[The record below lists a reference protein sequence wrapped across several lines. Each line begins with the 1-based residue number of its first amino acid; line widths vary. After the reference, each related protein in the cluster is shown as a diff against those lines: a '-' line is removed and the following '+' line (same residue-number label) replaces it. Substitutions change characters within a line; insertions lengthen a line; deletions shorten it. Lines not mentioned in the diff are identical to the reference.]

1 MKRVSA
7 GAARATVD
15 AIFLMGKWN
24 GAYVALERVI
34 RVGDRKVVALGQ
46 SGVSG
51 LRLLGDGHDIVHG
64 RRSRGSLALTD

>member
-1 MKRVSA
+1 M
-7 GAARATVD
+7 D

-46 SGVSG
+46 SGVGG
-51 LRLLGDGHDIVHG
+51 LRLLGDGHDVVHG
-64 RRSRGSLALTD
+64 RRSRVGCSLVDFDPTQPDRKSVV